1 MTDASDILLKPITV
15 AMIEAL
21 EAEQGRFYELVDGEL
36 QEKEMATP
44 LHGKIASRLNIF
56 IGGFVLKGGIGQTY
70 DSSASY
76 VLRGTSE
83 KPELIYL
90 PDFSFVAQERVQD
103 KDRGFF
109 LGAPDLAVEVISPS
123 ERPAAIARKL
133 RNYLAHGVKQVWH
146 VYPDKRQVII
156 HMPDGSSQTYEGDSV
171 ISNIDFL
178 PGFELSLSDIFG
190 N

>member
-56 IGGFVLKGGIGQTY
+56 IGGFVLRAGIGQTY

-76 VLRGTSE
+76 VLRGTPE

-123 ERPAAIARKL
+123 ERPAAIAHKL
-133 RNYLAHGVKQVWH
+133 RNSPYAVSIRNAHNTLLTRGLSPLLEPVNAVA
-146 VYPDKRQVII
+146 
-156 HMPDGSSQTYEGDSV
+156 
-171 ISNIDFL
+171 NICL
-178 PGFELSLSDIFG
+178 QHLLRNVS
-190 N
+190 